1 MQSYNNQRSVMK
13 GILASSVP
21 RGDIF
26 ITSKVGSPQAMG
38 YNVRRHH
45 PTTDPHFPR
54 VKASYLTCGWRQE
67 TVEQVNQVLK
77 DFQTSYID
85 LMVSAP
91 AC

>member
-45 PTTDPHFPR
+45 PTTDPHFPG
-54 VKASYLTCGWRQE
+54 VKALIASILCGDRRRWSR
-67 TVEQVNQVLK
+67 
-77 DFQTSYID
+77 
-85 LMVSAP
+85 
-91 AC
+91 